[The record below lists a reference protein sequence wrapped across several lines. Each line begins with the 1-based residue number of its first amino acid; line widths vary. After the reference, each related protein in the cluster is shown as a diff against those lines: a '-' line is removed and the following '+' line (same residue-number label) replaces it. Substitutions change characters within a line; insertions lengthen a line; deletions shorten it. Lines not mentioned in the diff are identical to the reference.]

1 MTKEHKKLYKKG
13 KLWLTATILALAWGI
28 AAGSDSAP
36 ADTGVQQS
44 LATAA
49 VDQAPAGT
57 TTSKLSTSATD
68 QPTAP
73 AVSYDHQDQGN
84 YANLDSVKLNNL
96 GGRS

>member
-28 AAGSDSAP
+28 AADNDSAA
-36 ADTGVQQS
+36 ADTGVQQP
-44 LATAA
+44 LATAV
-49 VDQAPAGT
+49 VDQAPAGA

-96 GGRS
+96 GGG